1 MRRRDYSTA
10 GSCLALCCFLTLA
23 AAPSCVRTPRR
34 QPAAGRDDARQTA
47 TAAATQA
54 GPLVNINKASRAE
67 LERLPGVGPA
77 TATRI
82 VEHRERYGPFRRAE
96 HLLLVRG
103 FSDSRFR
110 ELRPL
115 IAVD

>member
-1 MRRRDYSTA
+1 MSRRDYLTA
-10 GSCLALCCFLTLA
+10 GSRLALCCFLTLA
-23 AAPSCVRTPRR
+23 AAACVRTPRR
-34 QPAAGRDDARQTA
+34 QTSVGLADSRQAAFRAASQTE
-47 TAAATQA
+47 
-54 GPLVNINKASRAE
+54 PRVNINKASRAE

-77 TATRI
+77 TASRI

-115 IAVD
+115 VTVD

>member
-10 GSCLALCCFLTLA
+10 GSRLALCCFLTLA

-34 QPAAGRDDARQTA
+34 QPAAGLADARQTA
-47 TAAATQA
+47 APSPNQT
-54 GPLVNINKASRAE
+54 GPRVNINKASHAE

-77 TATRI
+77 TASRI

-110 ELRPL
+110 ELRHL

>member
-1 MRRRDYSTA
+1 MSRRDYLTA
-10 GSCLALCCFLTLA
+10 GGRFALCCFLTLA

-34 QPAAGRDDARQTA
+34 HTRVGLGDARQAAPTA
-47 TAAATQA
+47 TQT
-54 GPLVNINKASRAE
+54 GPRVNINKASPAE

-77 TATRI
+77 TAARI

-110 ELRPL
+110 ERRPL

>member
-10 GSCLALCCFLTLA
+10 GSRLALCCFLTLA
-23 AAPSCVRTPRR
+23 TATSCVRTPRR
-34 QPAAGRDDARQTA
+34 RPAAGLGDARQTV
-47 TAAATQA
+47 AANQT
-54 GPLVNINKASRAE
+54 GPRVNINKASRAE

-77 TATRI
+77 TASRI
-82 VEHRERYGPFRRAE
+82 VEHRESYGPFRRAE

-103 FSDSRFR
+103 ISDSRFR

-115 IAVD
+115 ITVD

>member
-1 MRRRDYSTA
+1 MRRRDYLTA
-10 GSCLALCCFLTLA
+10 GGRLALCCFLTLA
-23 AAPSCVRTPRR
+23 TATSCVRTPRR
-34 QPAAGRDDARQTA
+34 QPAVGLGDARA
-47 TAAATQA
+47 GATQT
-54 GPLVNINKASRAE
+54 GPRVNINKASHAE

-77 TATRI
+77 TAARI

-103 FSDSRFR
+103 FSDTRFR

-115 IAVD
+115 ITVD

>member
-10 GSCLALCCFLTLA
+10 GGRLTLCCFLTLA

-34 QPAAGRDDARQTA
+34 EPAAGRGDARQTA
-47 TAAATQA
+47 PAATQT
-54 GPLVNINKASRAE
+54 GPRVNINKASRAE
-67 LERLPGVGPA
+67 LEQLPGVGPA

>member
-1 MRRRDYSTA
+1 M
-10 GSCLALCCFLTLA
+10 
-23 AAPSCVRTPRR
+23 PRR
-34 QPAAGRDDARQTA
+34 QAGVGLGDARQVA
-47 TAAATQA
+47 VRAADQT
-54 GPLVNINKASRAE
+54 GLRVNINKASRAE

-77 TATRI
+77 TAARI

-110 ELRPL
+110 ELRPFV
-115 IAVD
+115 AVD

>member
-1 MRRRDYSTA
+1 M
-10 GSCLALCCFLTLA
+10 
-23 AAPSCVRTPRR
+23 PRR
-34 QPAAGRDDARQTA
+34 QTSVGLGDARQSA
-47 TAAATQA
+47 FRAANQA
-54 GPLVNINKASRAE
+54 GPRVNINKASRAE

-77 TATRI
+77 TASRI

>member
-1 MRRRDYSTA
+1 MRRCVYSTA
-10 GSCLALCCFLTLA
+10 GARLALCCFLTLA

-34 QPAAGRDDARQTA
+34 QPAVGLGDARQTA
-47 TAAATQA
+47 GPSANQTA
-54 GPLVNINKASRAE
+54 PRVNINKASPAE

-77 TATRI
+77 TAARI
-82 VEHRERYGPFRRAE
+82 VEHRERYGPFRRPE

-110 ELRPL
+110 ELRHL
-115 IAVD
+115 IVVD

>member
-1 MRRRDYSTA
+1 MRRRDYLTA
-10 GSCLALCCFLTLA
+10 GSPLALCCFLTLA
-23 AAPSCVRTPRR
+23 TATSCVRTPRR
-34 QPAAGRDDARQTA
+34 QPAVGLGDARADATTTAIQT
-47 TAAATQA
+47 
-54 GPLVNINKASRAE
+54 GPRVNINKASHAE

-77 TATRI
+77 TAARI

>member
-1 MRRRDYSTA
+1 M
-10 GSCLALCCFLTLA
+10 GLADSRQA
-23 AAPSCVRTPRR
+23 AVPNES
-34 QPAAGRDDARQTA
+34 
-47 TAAATQA
+47 QA
-54 GPLVNINKASRAE
+54 GPRVNINKASRAE

-77 TATRI
+77 TASRI